1 MKVQW
6 FFDVISPFAYLQS
19 ERLDQV
25 AASLELEFKPVLLA
39 GLLNHWGQ
47 LGPAEIE
54 PKKLFTYRH
63 VLWLAKRNGVELRF
77 PNSHPFNPL
86 RLLRLAVLA
95 GNNLD
100 NIRKIF
106 RFVWQQGQL
115 PDNDDALYRLV
126 EDLDITDAATRIADP
141 EVKNRLKANG
151 RKAIDAGVFGVPT
164 FVIDDHVIWGLDAT
178 EMLLDYVGNPGMFRT
193 EEMSRAAD
201 IRPAAERKRSL

>member
-1 MKVQW
+1 MKAQW

-19 ERLDQV
+19 ERLGQV

-86 RLLRLAVLA
+86 KLLRLAVLA

-126 EDLDITDAATRIADP
+126 EDLVITDAATRIEDP

>member
-1 MKVQW
+1 MKAQW

-115 PDNDDALYRLV
+115 PDNDDALYRLA
-126 EDLDITDAATRIADP
+126 EDLDITDAATRIEDP

>member
-1 MKVQW
+1 MKAQW

-25 AASLELEFKPVLLA
+25 AASLELEFKPVLFA

-63 VLWLAKRNGVELRF
+63 VLWLAKRYGIELRF
-77 PNSHPFNPL
+77 PESHPFNPL
-86 RLLRLAVLA
+86 KLLRLAVLV
-95 GNNLD
+95 GNNLE

-115 PDNDDALYRLV
+115 PDNDDALYRLIAG
-126 EDLDITDAATRIADP
+126 LDIADAADRIDDP
-141 EVKNRLKANG
+141 QVKNRLKENG
-151 RKAIDAGVFGVPT
+151 RNAIDSGVFGVPT

-178 EMLLDYVGNPGMFRT
+178 DMVLDYLANPGMFGT
-193 EEMSRAAD
+193 EQMARAAV

>member
-1 MKVQW
+1 MKAQW

-86 RLLRLAVLA
+86 KLLRLAVLA

-126 EDLDITDAATRIADP
+126 EDLVITDAATRIEDP

-178 EMLLDYVGNPGMFRT
+178 EMVLDYVGNPGMFRT
-193 EEMSRAAD
+193 EEMSRAPD

>member
-1 MKVQW
+1 MKAQW

-19 ERLDQV
+19 ERLGQV

-86 RLLRLAVLA
+86 KLLRLAVLA

-126 EDLDITDAATRIADP
+126 EDLVITDAATRIEDP

-178 EMLLDYVGNPGMFRT
+178 EMVLDYVGNPGMFRT

>member
-86 RLLRLAVLA
+86 KLLRLAVLA

-126 EDLDITDAATRIADP
+126 EDLDITDAATRIEDP

-201 IRPAAERKRSL
+201 IRPAAERKR

>member
-1 MKVQW
+1 MKAQW
-6 FFDVISPFAYLQS
+6 FFDVMSPFAYLQS

-25 AASLELEFKPVLLA
+25 AASLELEFKPVLFA
-39 GLLNHWGQ
+39 GLLDHWGQ

-63 VLWLAKRNGVELRF
+63 VLWLAKRDGVEMRF
-77 PNSHPFNPL
+77 PDSHPFNPL
-86 RLLRLAVLA
+86 KLLRLAVLA

-115 PDNDDALYRLV
+115 PDNEDALDRLV
-126 EDLDITDAATRIADP
+126 ADLDITEAATRIEDP
-141 EVKNRLKANG
+141 VIKNRLKENG
-151 RKAIDAGVFGVPT
+151 RDAIDAGVFGVPT

-178 EMLLDYVGNPGMFRT
+178 DMVLDYVENPGIFGT
-193 EEMSRAAD
+193 EQMARAAV

>member
-1 MKVQW
+1 MKAQW

-25 AASLELEFKPVLLA
+25 AASLELEFKPVLFA

-86 RLLRLAVLA
+86 KLLRLAVLA

-115 PDNDDALYRLV
+115 PDNAAALYRLV
-126 EDLDITDAATRIADP
+126 EDLDIADAATRIDDP

>member
-1 MKVQW
+1 MKAQW

-19 ERLDQV
+19 ERLGQV

-86 RLLRLAVLA
+86 KLLRLAVLA

-106 RFVWQQGQL
+106 RFVWQQSQL

-126 EDLDITDAATRIADP
+126 EDLDITDAATRIEDP

-178 EMLLDYVGNPGMFRT
+178 EMVLDYVGNPGMFRT

>member
-86 RLLRLAVLA
+86 KLLRLAVLA